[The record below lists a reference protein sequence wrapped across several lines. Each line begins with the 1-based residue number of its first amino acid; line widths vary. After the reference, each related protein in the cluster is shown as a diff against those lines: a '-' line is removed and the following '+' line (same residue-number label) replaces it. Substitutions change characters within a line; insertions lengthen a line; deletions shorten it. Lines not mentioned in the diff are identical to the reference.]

1 MCPGRGAHLATDS
14 QFKGGVIMKRVFELL
29 FMIVAFMTA
38 VFAGIG
44 QASADS
50 TTGVTENI
58 HIHISLELNLPSGTD
73 VTRLRAPTFEIYDIS
88 DQFNKA
94 DDSSEFTAKFPLGGQ
109 SYAKNFIERH
119 NLKPLSRQT
128 GTKADSSIDFIVPE
142 CDAYLIVQTDENGVI
157 ENAGNNGTF
166 TLPFVFQTNDN
177 FQIDDQGRMWFQI
190 KGKTSL
196 VQRSAYFFKYGKNA
210 GGELPLSDAKFV
222 LYRLDGSIKLYCT
235 NNGGFKASA
244 SPLSDDEIA
253 KFTSNSAGLVM
264 YDRGSLD
271 PGTYYFSEVKA
282 PKGYRS
288 TDEAR
293 RIEVYVPKKLSDGI
307 KVNGTTLEELYD
319 QKLSDGA
326 VSVAKPRIYNYSIE
340 DPPGSSGRTNTPG
353 RTDTPGRKSASD
365 SAGRRG
371 LWGMLPQTGE
381 AKSIMALLGMGII
394 CLVVSAGVKRRKY
407 KEEQ

>member
-1 MCPGRGAHLATDS
+1 LG
-14 QFKGGVIMKRVFELL
+14 
-29 FMIVAFMTA
+29 
-38 VFAGIG
+38 
-44 QASADS
+44 
-50 TTGVTENI
+50 
-58 HIHISLELNLPSGTD
+58 LNLPSGTD
-73 VTRLRAPTFEIYDIS
+73 VTKLRAPTFEIYDIS
-88 DQFNKA
+88 DQFNEA
-94 DDSSEFTAKFPLGGQ
+94 DDPKEFTAKFPLGGQ
-109 SYAKNFIERH
+109 SYAKNFIEKH
-119 NLKPLSRQT
+119 SLKPLSRQT
-128 GTKADSSIDFIVPE
+128 GNKANSSIDFIVPG

-166 TLPFVFQTNDN
+166 TLPFVFLMNDD
-177 FQIDDQGRMWFQI
+177 FKIDDQGRMWFQI

-264 YDRGSLD
+264 YDRESLD
-271 PGTYYFSEVKA
+271 PGTYYFSEVQA
-282 PKGYRS
+282 PKGYRI

-293 RIEVYVPKKLSDGI
+293 KIEVYIPKKLSDGV
-307 KVNGTTLEELYD
+307 KVNGTALEELYD

-326 VSVAKPRIYNYSIE
+326 VSAAKPRIYNYSIE
-340 DPPGSSGRTNTPG
+340 NPPSNSGKTNTPG
-353 RTDTPGRKSASD
+353 KPNTPTTPNSVKKKV
-365 SAGRRG
+365 

-381 AKSIMALLGMGII
+381 AKSIMALLGIGII
-394 CLVVSAGVKRRKY
+394 CLVVLVSVKRRNY
-407 KEEQ
+407 KEEH

>member
-1 MCPGRGAHLATDS
+1 
-14 QFKGGVIMKRVFELL
+14 MKRLL
-29 FMIVAFMTA
+29 KFTFMIAAFLAMSLFGVRQ
-38 VFAGIG
+38 VFADDVDVSQEVHIHINLGLNLS
-44 QASADS
+44 ASAD
-50 TTGVTENI
+50 
-58 HIHISLELNLPSGTD
+58 IS
-73 VTRLRAPTFEIYDIS
+73 RLRAPTFEIFDIS
-88 DQFNKA
+88 QQFDAAEDQK
-94 DDSSEFTAKFPLGGQ
+94 EFTAKFPLGGQ

-119 NLKPLSRQT
+119 SLKPLSRQT
-128 GTKADSSIDFIVPE
+128 GNKANSSIDFIVPR

-166 TLPFVFQTNDN
+166 TLPFVFLMNDD
-177 FQIDDQGRMWFQI
+177 FKIDDQGRMWFQI

-264 YDRGSLD
+264 YDRESLD
-271 PGTYYFSEVKA
+271 PGTYYFSEVQA
-282 PKGYRS
+282 PKGYRI

-293 RIEVYVPKKLSDGI
+293 KIEVYIPKKLSDGV
-307 KVNGTTLEELYD
+307 KVNGTALEELYD

-326 VSVAKPRIYNYSIE
+326 VSAAKPRIYNYSIE
-340 DPPGSSGRTNTPG
+340 NPPSNSGKTNTPG
-353 RTDTPGRKSASD
+353 KPTTPNGVKKK
-365 SAGRRG
+365 G

-381 AKSIMALLGMGII
+381 AKSIMALLGIGII
-394 CLVVSAGVKRRKY
+394 CLVVLTSVKRRNY
-407 KEEQ
+407 KEEH

>member
-1 MCPGRGAHLATDS
+1 M
-14 QFKGGVIMKRVFELL
+14 
-29 FMIVAFMTA
+29 
-38 VFAGIG
+38 
-44 QASADS
+44 
-50 TTGVTENI
+50 
-58 HIHISLELNLPSGTD
+58 
-73 VTRLRAPTFEIYDIS
+73 
-88 DQFNKA
+88 
-94 DDSSEFTAKFPLGGQ
+94 
-109 SYAKNFIERH
+109 
-119 NLKPLSRQT
+119 KPLSRQT
-128 GTKADSSIDFIVPE
+128 GNKANSSIDFIVPG

-166 TLPFVFQTNDN
+166 TLPFVFLMNDD
-177 FQIDDQGRMWFQI
+177 FKIDDQGRMWFQI

-264 YDRGSLD
+264 YDRESLD
-271 PGTYYFSEVKA
+271 PGTYYFSEVQA
-282 PKGYRS
+282 PKGYRI

-293 RIEVYVPKKLSDGI
+293 KIEVYIPKKMSDSV
-307 KVNGTTLEELYD
+307 KVNGTALEELYD

-326 VSVAKPRIYNYSIE
+326 VSAAKPRIYNYSIE
-340 DPPGSSGRTNTPG
+340 NPPSNSGKTNTPG
-353 RTDTPGRKSASD
+353 KPNTPTTPNSVKKK
-365 SAGRRG
+365 G

-381 AKSIMALLGMGII
+381 AKSIMALLGIGII
-394 CLVVSAGVKRRKY
+394 CLVVLVSVKRRNY
-407 KEEQ
+407 KEEH